1 MESVYE
7 ICFYGGLILAILL
20 LIAAIL
26 LFILLKIPRVFGE
39 LTGRTAKKGIQDLK
53 KGVSTDHSV
62 AKKEQAKYYNQGTGK
77 IKARETV
84 SEKTR
89 KENQDDTTDL
99 LRPETD
105 TDETEVLGA
114 GKYKNAG
121 KFRDGDET
129 EVLGAETNVED
140 EATDVLVSGG
150 GGTDDTTDVLTSDD
164 GADDATEVLAA
175 EEEDDATDDATEVL
189 TAEPEDD
196 ATDDATEVLTAEP
209 EDDATDV
216 LTSDMDDDA
225 TDVLRA
231 EPDDDEESTTVLTSD
246 MTDELSRKV
255 KVSYN
260 IVITHTDETL

>member
-1 MESVYE
+1 MQSIYE

-39 LTGRTAKKGIQDLK
+39 LTGRTAKKGIQDIK
-53 KGVSTDHSV
+53 NNVTNDKSV

-77 IKARETV
+77 IKVRETV

-105 TDETEVLGA
+105 SEETEVLGA
-114 GKYKNAG
+114 GKYSKTER
-121 KFRDGDET
+121 FRDGDET
-129 EVLGAETNVED
+129 EVLGAGTDMEE
-140 EATDVLVSGG
+140 EATDVLVSGR
-150 GGTDDTTDVLTSDD
+150 TETEDTDTTDVLTSGDE
-164 GADDATEVLAA
+164 GADAETEVLAAETEEDATEVLAA
-175 EEEDDATDDATEVL
+175 DTEDDATDILASEEEDGATEIL
-189 TAEPEDD
+189 TA
-196 ATDDATEVLTAEP
+196 
-209 EDDATDV
+209 
-216 LTSDMDDDA
+216 DMEEDA
-225 TDVLRA
+225 TDVLRS
-231 EPDDDEESTTVLTSD
+231 EPEEDDESTTVLTSD

-260 IVITHTDETL
+260 IVVTHTDETL

>member
-150 GGTDDTTDVLTSDD
+150 DGTDDTTDVLTSDD
-164 GADDATEVLAA
+164 GADE
-175 EEEDDATDDATEVL
+175 ATEVL
-189 TAEPEDD
+189 TSEPEDD
-196 ATDDATEVLTAEP
+196 ATDVLTSEP

-231 EPDDDEESTTVLTSD
+231 EPEDDEESTTVLTSG

-255 KVSYN
+255 KVAYN

>member
-150 GGTDDTTDVLTSDD
+150 DGTDDTTDVLTSDD
-164 GADDATEVLAA
+164 GADDATDEATEVLTS
-175 EEEDDATDDATEVL
+175 EQEDDATDVL
-189 TAEPEDD
+189 T
-196 ATDDATEVLTAEP
+196 LEP

-231 EPDDDEESTTVLTSD
+231 EPDDDEESTTVLTSG

-255 KVSYN
+255 KVAYN

>member
-7 ICFYGGLILAILL
+7 ICFYGGLILTILL

-26 LFILLKIPRVFGE
+26 LFVLLKIPRVFGE
-39 LTGRTAKKGIQDLK
+39 LTGRTAKKGIQNIKNNVTHDK
-53 KGVSTDHSV
+53 SA
-62 AKKEQAKYYNQGTGK
+62 AKKEQAKYYNQGSGK
-77 IKARETV
+77 IKARETI

-99 LRPETD
+99 LKPETD
-105 TDETEVLGA
+105 MDETEVLGA

-129 EVLGAETNVED
+129 EVLGVGTGMVDED
-140 EATDVLVSGG
+140 A
-150 GGTDDTTDVLTSDD
+150 DTTDVLSSSDV
-164 GADDATEVLAA
+164 GADTETEVLTVSTEEDATEVLAA
-175 EEEDDATDDATEVL
+175 ATEEDATDILASEEEDGATEVL
-189 TAEPEDD
+189 TADM
-196 ATDDATEVLTAEP
+196 

-216 LTSDMDDDA
+216 LRS
-225 TDVLRA
+225 
-231 EPDDDEESTTVLTSD
+231 EPEEDEESTTVLTSD

-260 IVITHTDETL
+260 IVVTHTDETL

>member
-1 MESVYE
+1 MENVYE

-53 KGVSTDHSV
+53 KGVSTDQSV

-99 LRPETD
+99 LKPKTD

-175 EEEDDATDDATEVL
+175 EEEDDATDVL
-189 TAEPEDD
+189 TS
-196 ATDDATEVLTAEP
+196 EP

-231 EPDDDEESTTVLTSD
+231 EPEDDEESTTVLTSG